1 MYAVT
6 GNGIQVLQLGSCSAI
21 GGDGGIGGGGG
32 RAGGGLQQLT
42 VWANSLGV
50 EEEDALVHDATNGT
64 SSRHQPT
71 GQTT

>member
-1 MYAVT
+1 MQT
-6 GNGIQVLQLGSCSAI
+6 GRVVQLMSRL
-21 GGDGGIGGGGG
+21 GG
-32 RAGGGLQQLT
+32 RGGVRKPVEGMAEWLLT

-50 EEEDALVHDATNGT
+50 EEKDALVHDATNGT